1 MSWGKGGGD
10 EVRGGIGGLT
20 GYCWSFGSR
29 RKVLSRGMTC
39 PDLGFKR
46 DSPAGARIEVGHP
59 VYERRPMESWNQT
72 RSSAKDC
79 FVNDLI

>member
-10 EVRGGIGGLT
+10 EVRGGVGGLT
-20 GYCWSFGSR
+20 GYCGSFGSH

-46 DSPAGARIEVGHP
+46 DSLAGASIEVGRP
-59 VYERRPMESWNQT
+59 VSHGVMESNKVKCQGLL
-72 RSSAKDC
+72 C
-79 FVNDLI
+79 E